1 MGSIG
6 FCTAPRRESAPTST
20 IDSNHVGSSHETLTS
35 SPTPSSMSPAAT
47 RSTAALYSANVRLR
61 PSSSSPKRA
70 SGVAAARRSTSSH
83 SVRPSRLVLTPP
95 PVSWA
100 ALPERR
106 CSWDA
111 LPERP
116 CQLSL
121 VGLEHQG
128 QRQVVDERHLVGHLV
143 VGQAG
148 THPRAQLVG
157 GGRRIRRAHH
167 PRRTHLPEH
176 RVGYPDDRRPRHAWM
191 LGQHVLD
198 LRGVDVVAAAYVH
211 LALAA
216 HEREVTAVVERP
228 EVAQRQP
235 TVGS

>member
-1 MGSIG
+1 MGNMG

-35 SPTPSSMSPAAT
+35 SPTPSPMSPAAT
-47 RSTAALYSANVRLR
+47 RSAAALYSANVRLR

-83 SVRPSRLVLTPP
+83 RVRPSRLVLTSP
-95 PVSWA
+95 PVSMA
-100 ALPERR
+100 
-106 CSWDA
+106 A

-121 VGLEHQG
+121 VGLEHRR

-148 THPRAQLVG
+148 AHPGAQLVG
-157 GGRRIRRAHH
+157 GGRGI
-167 PRRTHLPEH
+167 
-176 RVGYPDDRRPRHAWM
+176 
-191 LGQHVLD
+191 
-198 LRGVDVVAAAYVH
+198 
-211 LALAA
+211 
-216 HEREVTAVVERP
+216 
-228 EVAQRQP
+228 
-235 TVGS
+235 